1 MMIKKYSLL
10 LTAIIL
16 VACNQSKTEKSEPN
30 SADTNT
36 IAEVFADFETEPVIE
51 ASDEDAADDPAF
63 WFNAKDA
70 EKSLILGS
78 NKKLGLEVY
87 TMQGQRIAHY
97 ASGRINNIDVVQG
110 FNWGDTVVD
119 IVAGSNRS
127 YGRIDVWAI
136 DSTGNNFQLVS
147 DTTMRSELEDVYGFC
162 LYHDRGANRVYAFIN
177 SKTGELEQWELIAKD
192 STATG
197 FEIKFNKLRVLNAGK
212 QVEGMVVDPKTNL
225 LYVGVEE
232 KGIQVFSA
240 LPEDSIRSYR
250 LPLSGEDNPDLK
262 FDIEGLAIHQGSKGN
277 YLLASSQGNNRYAIF
292 DLEDNAKYV
301 KAFAVVDSIVDGC
314 EETDG
319 IDAISLKVGAKYPEG
334 FMLIQDGFNYDKGEA
349 KAQNF
354 KLVNW
359 QKVAEIL

>member
-10 LTAIIL
+10 LAAL
-16 VACNQSKTEKSEPN
+16 SLAACKQSKTEKSEDKP
-30 SADTNT
+30 AETNA

-87 TMQGQRIAHY
+87 SMQGQRIAHY
-97 ASGRINNIDVVQG
+97 ASGRINNIDVIQS

-136 DSTGNNFQLVS
+136 DSSGTNFQLVS
-147 DTTMRSELEDVYGFC
+147 DTNMRSELENVYGFC
-162 LYHDRGANRVYAFIN
+162 LYHDTLNKKVYAFIN
-177 SKTGELEQWELIAKD
+177 SKTGEVEQWEISAKD
-192 STATG
+192 SSNQ
-197 FEIKFNKLRVLNAGK
+197 FSLVFKKMRLLNAGK
-212 QVEGMVVDPKTNL
+212 QVEGMVVDPSSQK

-232 KGIQVFSA
+232 EGILVFSA
-240 LPEDSIRSYR
+240 QAEDSLASTRI
-250 LPLSGEDNPDLK
+250 PLSGEDNPDLK
-262 FDIEGLAIHQGSKGN
+262 FDIEGLAIHHSAAGK

-292 DLEDNAKYV
+292 DLEDDAKYV
-301 KAFAVVDSIVDGC
+301 KAFAIVDSVVDGC

-319 IDAISLKVGAKYPEG
+319 IDAISVKLGDKYPQG
-334 FMLIQDGFNYDKGEA
+334 FILIQDGYNFDNGEA

-354 KLVNW
+354 KLVDW

>member
-1 MMIKKYSLL
+1 MIKKYALFLAALSL
-10 LTAIIL
+10 T
-16 VACNQSKTEKSEPN
+16 ACNQSKTEN
-30 SADTNT
+30 SKDSNKESNT
-36 IAEVFADFETEPVIE
+36 IAEVFADLETEAVIE

-87 TMQGQRIAHY
+87 SMQGQRIAHY

-136 DSTGNNFQLVS
+136 DSSGSDFQLVS
-147 DTTMRSELEDVYGFC
+147 DTNMRSALEDVYGFC
-162 LYHDRGANRVYAFIN
+162 LYHDTLNRKVYAFIN
-177 SKTGELEQWELIAKD
+177 SKTGEIEQWEISAKD
-192 STATG
+192 SSKQ
-197 FEIKFNKLRVLNAGK
+197 FELEFIKRRVLNAGK
-212 QVEGMVVDPKTNL
+212 QVEGMVADPSTQK

-232 KGIQVFSA
+232 EGILIFSA
-240 LPEDSIRSYR
+240 QAGDSLGSLRI
-250 LPLSGEDNPDLK
+250 PLSGEDNPDLK
-262 FDIEGLAIHQGSKGN
+262 FDIEGLALHHTTSAK
-277 YLLASSQGNNRYAIF
+277 YLIASSQGNNRYAIF
-292 DLEDNAKYV
+292 DLEDKAKYL

-319 IDAISLKVGAKYPEG
+319 IDAISIKVGEKYPQG
-334 FMLIQDGFNYDKGEA
+334 FMLIQDGYNFDNGKA

-354 KLVNW
+354 KLVDW
-359 QKVAEIL
+359 QKIEEIL